1 MQGVLWR
8 EWERWIDTLEDQETG
23 YHWKMIDNDEIAFS
37 LLFQKSHQEELIREI
52 CIFLYEENKERR
64 CTRCKGRDSL
74 KLIGN
79 KERELISLSTEE
91 RSPLFSFFY
100 FFNYL
105 AKRRQQNAKIIR
117 RVRDTL
123 RHRQKKEHWRIT
135 VHQRSHASRFIF
147 EMEPETWTKT
157 RNSIT
162 DSRELFKL
170 LYERRMNRW
179 SKRYSSS

>member
-1 MQGVLWR
+1 
-8 EWERWIDTLEDQETG
+8 
-23 YHWKMIDNDEIAFS
+23 MIDNDEIAFS

-100 FFNYL
+100 FFIYL

-123 RHRQKKEHWRIT
+123 RRRQKKEH
-135 VHQRSHASRFIF
+135 
-147 EMEPETWTKT
+147 
-157 RNSIT
+157 
-162 DSRELFKL
+162 
-170 LYERRMNRW
+170 
-179 SKRYSSS
+179 